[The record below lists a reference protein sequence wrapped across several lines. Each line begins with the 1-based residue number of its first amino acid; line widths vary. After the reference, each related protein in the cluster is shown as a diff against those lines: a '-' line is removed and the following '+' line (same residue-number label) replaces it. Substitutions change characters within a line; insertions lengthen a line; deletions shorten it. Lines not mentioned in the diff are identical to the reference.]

1 MKRLLL
7 AAGALLA
14 TALPVVAG
22 DLPLQRQNYYQPN
35 VANTLFN
42 WTGFYVGGSAGYSW
56 GSSIGGNT
64 NGFIGGVQAGYNFQ
78 VSPSV
83 VFGAETDISYTS
95 ADEKRGG
102 AKFSADYLGTIRT
115 RLGYSLD
122 RVMFY
127 ATAGLAY
134 GGGELSAGGLT
145 NDQSHWGWT
154 IGAGVET
161 MLTRNISAKL
171 EYLYVDLNDQTYRSI
186 LGPRSVGYDT
196 SIIRTGVNYK
206 F

>member
-102 AKFSADYLGTIRT
+102 AKFSADYLGTIRA

-134 GGGELSAGGLT
+134 GGG
-145 NDQSHWGWT
+145 D
-154 IGAGVET
+154 
-161 MLTRNISAKL
+161 RK
-171 EYLYVDLNDQTYRSI
+171 
-186 LGPRSVGYDT
+186 SV
-196 SIIRTGVNYK
+196 V
-206 F
+206 